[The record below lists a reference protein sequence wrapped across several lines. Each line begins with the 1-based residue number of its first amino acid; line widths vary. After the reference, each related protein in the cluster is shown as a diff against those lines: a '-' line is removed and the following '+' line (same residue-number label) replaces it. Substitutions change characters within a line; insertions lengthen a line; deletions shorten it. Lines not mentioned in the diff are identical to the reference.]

1 LATDE
6 QWHNCQ
12 NYVHSFSFIGRYFLP
27 GNRVHLHLR
36 HKVVMKST
44 VTAKVIEILKEIFF
58 RHGLPESLT
67 SDNGP
72 RFIQQVQEFLGKS
85 GKYGANLR
93 CSETTKIRR

>member
-1 LATDE
+1 
-6 QWHNCQ
+6 
-12 NYVHSFSFIGRYFLP
+12 
-27 GNRVHLHLR
+27 
-36 HKVVMKST
+36 MKST
-44 VTAKVIEILKEIFF
+44 VPAKVIEILKEIFF